1 VQATGSEQLELT
13 KRVKCWLI
21 NARTDTLAFCIPKL
35 ARLNLRIEPGDQF
48 RVLLDLRRRRLI
60 YEKLG

>member
-1 VQATGSEQLELT
+1 
-13 KRVKCWLI
+13 LI

-60 YEKLG
+60 YEKLGES